1 MARPEIIISSV
12 KQGKLSRNAKEVLVA
27 QINKCEGGRIL
38 ITCQKFSSKRSLPQN
53 SYQHLLYT
61 IFRDALNDL
70 GNEFT
75 MEEVK
80 ELCKFKFLTI
90 DVINEET
97 GEVIGKRI
105 KGTSELTKSET
116 MDYLDSVIRW
126 AKEDFNIHLPSGNE
140 QLTID

>member
-1 MARPEIIISSV
+1 MSKQETIISSV
-12 KQGKLSRNAKEVLVA
+12 KNGKLSKQAKDVLVS
-27 QINKCEGGRIL
+27 QIMKCEGGRIM

-61 IFRDALNDL
+61 ILRDGLNDF

-75 MEEVK
+75 MEDVK
-80 ELCKFKFLTI
+80 QLCKYKFLLI

-116 MDYLDSVIRW
+116 MDYLDAIIRW
-126 AKEDFNIHLPSGNE
+126 AQDDFNIKLPSST